1 LKKYRPFPY
10 PKSLIYYAGPWLM
23 LPVLQ
28 TLVVHRLGLDWK
40 TALHDSVVSNLIL
53 AFIGFETN
61 LLYRFYQPGKEN
73 QTYRM
78 LFGLV
83 MAVLFCYILNF
94 LPGYLLP
101 GDSSYIAFLEAS
113 LPVRFVFALMV
124 IFFITLYQWIRSQL
138 TEQKEMERR
147 AAESEQ
153 LMKEAELARL
163 RQQLHPHFLFN
174 SLNSINALIGR
185 QPEAARKMT
194 QQLSDFLRG
203 TLKQE
208 DKPVRLQEELDHL
221 RLYLDIEKVRFGSR
235 LQIEFVTSSESLE
248 LVLPALLLQ
257 PIVENAIKF
266 GLYDVTDVVHIRI
279 RTWQEGDF
287 LWIEIQ
293 NPFDPKSEPATRGA
307 GFGLSSVQRRLQL
320 VFARK
325 DLLTTARQDNLFST
339 TLRIPTLK

>member
-1 LKKYRPFPY
+1 
-10 PKSLIYYAGPWLM
+10 M
-23 LPVLQ
+23 LPALQ
-28 TLVVHRLGLDWK
+28 TLILHRFHLNWI
-40 TALHDSVVSNLIL
+40 ASIQDSVVSNFIL

-73 QTYRM
+73 QAYRM
-78 LFGLV
+78 LFGLA
-83 MAVLFCYILNF
+83 MAFLFCIILHY

-101 GDSSYIAFLEAS
+101 GNVGYVTFLEAS
-113 LPVRFVFALMV
+113 LPIRFVIALMV
-124 IFFITLYQWIRSQL
+124 IFFITLYQWIKSQL

-147 AAESEQ
+147 TAESEQ

-174 SLNSINALIGR
+174 SLNSINALIGH

-208 DKPVRLQEELDHL
+208 DKPVRLMEELDHL

-235 LQIEFVTSSESLE
+235 LQIDFQTSPESKQ
-248 LVLPALLLQ
+248 LVLPALILQ

-266 GLYDVTDVVHIRI
+266 GLYNVTEVVNICIRS
-279 RTWQEGDF
+279 WKEGDF

-293 NPFDPKSEPATRGA
+293 NPFDPASLPASKGA
-307 GFGLSSVQRRLQL
+307 GFGLRSVQRRLQL
-320 VFARK
+320 VYARQ
-325 DLLTTARQDNLFST
+325 DLLTTRRHENLFTT
-339 TLRIPTLK
+339 TLHIPVLK